1 MTIHQIFNGILKALN
16 SFSRHIAVRE
26 DRMPG
31 GRNSGAV
38 YNLYKVKYKK
48 HKKANKA
55 ATTTSRASPPEKP
68 KDPLPPLPPNLVNG
82 TILKTALTNPS
93 EVDIIFI
100 MLYNLF

>member
-1 MTIHQIFNGILKALN
+1 
-16 SFSRHIAVRE
+16 
-26 DRMPG
+26 MPG

-68 KDPLPPLPPNLVNG
+68 KDPLPPLPQHLVNG

-93 EVDIIFI
+93 EVIYLKQFLSVLLGISLI
-100 MLYNLF
+100 

>member
-1 MTIHQIFNGILKALN
+1 
-16 SFSRHIAVRE
+16 
-26 DRMPG
+26 MPG

-55 ATTTSRASPPEKP
+55 ATTSSRASPPEKP
-68 KDPLPPLPPNLVNG
+68 KEPLPPLPPHLVNG

-93 EVDIIFI
+93 EVRNFCDRFQATAKLTNPKTIAFVTYR
-100 MLYNLF
+100 MFR